1 MNEKVISE
9 LAPNGTLRAG
19 INMANIFLVTGRTS
33 KGDPDGVS
41 PNIARAIAD
50 KLGVGVSY
58 FPCATPGGTA
68 DTVKRQT
75 SDIVMIA
82 NEPARA
88 KFINFTDAY
97 VEIEATFLVSKRSNL
112 KTVEEVDQP
121 GMRVAVSATS
131 AYDLYLT
138 RTLKNA
144 ELCRAEGLPAAVELF
159 SSEKLD
165 ALAGLRPALN
175 ENVKDISGGR
185 ILDGFYMT
193 VQQAIGTGYQNTEA
207 ATFLQEFVIEAK
219 ASGLISDLI
228 KRHGVA
234 EKLKVAV

>member
-1 MNEKVISE
+1 MNEKIISE

-19 INMANIFLVTGRTS
+19 INMANIFLVTGRAS
-33 KGDPDGVS
+33 NGDPDGVA

-50 KLGVGVSY
+50 KLGVDVSY

-68 DTVKRQT
+68 DTIKYQT

-88 KFINFTDAY
+88 KFISFTDAY
-97 VEIEATFLVSKRSNL
+97 VEIEATYLVSKESHL
-112 KTVEEVDQP
+112 ETLEEVDQP
-121 GMRVAVSATS
+121 GIRIAVSATS

-159 SSEKLD
+159 SQEKLD

-175 ENVKDISGGR
+175 ENIKGMSSGR
-185 ILDGFYMT
+185 ILDGFYTT
-193 VQQAIGTGYQNTEA
+193 VQQAIGTRFQSKEA
-207 ATFLQEFVIEAK
+207 AKFLQEFVIEAK
-219 ASGLISDLI
+219 ASGLISDLTR
-228 KRHGVA
+228 RHGVA
-234 EKLKVAV
+234 DKIRVSV